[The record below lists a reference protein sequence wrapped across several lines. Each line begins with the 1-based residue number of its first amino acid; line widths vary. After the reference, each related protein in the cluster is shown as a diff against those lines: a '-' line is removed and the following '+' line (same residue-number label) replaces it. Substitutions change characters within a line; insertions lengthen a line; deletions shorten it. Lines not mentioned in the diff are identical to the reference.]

1 MVLTMAS
8 FGTLGGTGGGI
19 TGGICDSG
27 GGSIS
32 ISGGGVGVSEIKLLT
47 IPPTMGILLINPL
60 AIFLIGPSMP
70 TGLPSPS

>member
-1 MVLTMAS
+1 MVLTIAS
-8 FGTLGGTGGGI
+8 FGTPGGIGGGA
-19 TGGICDSG
+19 TGGIGCSG

-32 ISGGGVGVSEIKLLT
+32 ISGGGVGVSEIRLLT

-60 AIFLIGPSMP
+60 AIFLIGPSIP